1 MTIKSNQKKQSDW
14 SIFLILLVITA
25 LVYLPGINRLGY
37 YRDDWNNL
45 FNAYTQ
51 GSQMLIMHYASD
63 RPLDG
68 YLLRYAFDILGYNP
82 LPYLII
88 NLIFRFLSGFFFY
101 RSILVVWR
109 NLKFPAFVATALFL
123 VYPGFLRQVDGIA
136 YLPHQFAMTCMIVS
150 IWLSLVALRGK
161 AMGTKVAAAVPSVA
175 LAILGMFLMEYYL
188 SLEVFRAGL
197 FYCYFYNSTA
207 EGKSKVTTKA
217 LKAFLPWALGIVIF
231 IVWRGLVFEASRAGT
246 NLKPII
252 QEFLDHP
259 RFTGAIW
266 LQKLLL
272 NWFKA
277 MFGSWVIP
285 THMNLNNLTV
295 KMFWGSAAWALIP
308 AAVFLIGF
316 ILLMPERRGTSSA
329 AEESAAERMKANWRH
344 QWLVLGSLSTLL
356 ILLPLII
363 AGREI
368 NFSSSLDRFG
378 YPSAYSAILFLV
390 GLMASIEGKWLKI
403 FIFTGIIW
411 AASTVQTIN
420 KHNYIAQTETVNDF
434 WWQLAWRAPGIKPG
448 TLVIPSINGFP
459 AEEDYEL
466 FVPIHLIYYPDEDHV
481 VIGSE
486 LINQIAV
493 KNAKMG
499 IVDDRKVREI
509 FLQKDYGKLLA
520 LSKPGDKSCL
530 HVIDGRIPVYSSVE
544 WSRIQVVGSYSQIDL
559 IETEGEPATVP
570 EAFFGPEPEHG
581 WCYYYQTMS
590 IAQQNEDWEAAARLA
605 DEALAAGLHAEDAVE
620 WIPLVQS
627 YAYTGRFE
635 EAKPYGEILKT
646 DKFLQFETCQYFRS
660 AAEFLTKPMPDPRAQ
675 EFLEKEFC
683 E

>member
-1 MTIKSNQKKQSDW
+1 MAKTSSQIKQSDW
-14 SIFLILLVITA
+14 GIFLILIGITA
-25 LVYLPGINRLGY
+25 LVYVPSINRLGY

-51 GSQMLIMHYASD
+51 GSQMLIQHYASD

-82 LPYLII
+82 LPYLFI

-136 YLPHQFAMTCMIVS
+136 YLPHQFAMTCMMAS
-150 IWLSLVALRGK
+150 IWLSLVALQGRAVG
-161 AMGTKVAAAVPSVA
+161 AKVAFTVFSIA
-175 LAILGMFLMEYYL
+175 LSILGMFLMEYYL
-188 SLEVFRAGL
+188 SLEAFRAGL
-197 FYCYFYNSTA
+197 FYCYFYNRTA
-207 EGKSKVTTKA
+207 GGKIKVSFKT
-217 LKAFLPWALGIVIF
+217 LKAFLPWVLGIVIF
-231 IVWRGLVFEASRAGT
+231 MVWRGLVFEASRAGT
-246 NLKPII
+246 DLKPII
-252 QEFLDHP
+252 QEFLAHP
-259 RFTGAIW
+259 KYIGAIW
-266 LQKLLL
+266 LQKLMH

-277 MFGSWVIP
+277 LFGSWVIP
-285 THMNLNNLTV
+285 THASLNNLTV

-308 AAVFLIGF
+308 AVVFTIGF
-316 ILLMPERRGTSSA
+316 VLLMPERRRTGSA
-329 AEESAAERMKANWRH
+329 AEENTVVRVKANWRH
-344 QWLVLGSLSTLL
+344 QWLGLGSLSALL

-378 YPSAYSAILFLV
+378 YPSSYSAILFLV
-390 GLMASIEGKWLKI
+390 GLMASIEGKWFKI
-403 FIFTGIIW
+403 FLFAGIMW
-411 AASTVQTIN
+411 AAATVQTVN
-420 KHNYIAQTETVNDF
+420 KNNYIAQTETVNDF
-434 WWQLAWRAPGIKPG
+434 WWQLSWRAPGIKPG
-448 TLVIPSINGFP
+448 TLVIPSISGFP

-466 FVPIHLIYYPDEDHV
+466 FVPIHLIYHPDEDHV
-481 VIGSE
+481 VIGSD

-509 FLQKDYGKLLA
+509 FLQKDYSRLLA

-530 HVIDGRIPVYSSVE
+530 HVIDGRSPVYSSGE
-544 WSRIQVVGSYSQIDL
+544 WSRIQGVGSFSQIDL
-559 IETEGEPATVP
+559 IQTDVEPVTVP

-581 WCYYYQTMS
+581 WCYYYQMMS
-590 IAQQNEDWEAAARLA
+590 ISQQNEDWEETARLA

-620 WIPLVQS
+620 WLPLVQS
-627 YAYTGRFE
+627 YAYTGRFD

-646 DKFLQFETCQYFRS
+646 DQFLQFEACQYFRD
-660 AAEFLTKPMPDPRAQ
+660 AVEFLTKPIPDAKAQ